1 MYWWEDKTN
10 NLKLIDK
17 DNIEQLWWRHEEKKQ
32 PLWCHLLSVAL
43 LKNTYFFLRHTRSGA
58 REATNVF
65 SAFSYQKKSTLAKEL
80 KKSTFFSA
88 FAERFFGH
96 TMVHWKFISSGK
108 LLNLKATH
116 AKKPLWI
123 ILETCSQK
131 ELCDWNMLHKH
142 WTFWVISTQN
152 WSCQKGNTTSD

>member
-1 MYWWEDKTN
+1 MIRKYWYWAALVKACRKKTAAMVSSS
-10 NLKLIDK
+10 L
-17 DNIEQLWWRHEEKKQ
+17 R
-32 PLWCHLLSVAL
+32 SVAEKYL
-43 LKNTYFFLRHTRSGA
+43 LFLRHTRSGA

-142 WTFWVISTQN
+142 WTFWVISTQR